1 MKRHWIPDQARNDNT
16 ENIRNTLQL
25 IVMRYG
31 VTRIYLI
38 TLLVVF
44 SSTIGCTVKYIDTVT
59 IFEIKG
65 VVYNNESQWPIENL
79 AVQFIDTGYDY
90 IRSKEPFLVT
100 IGYSDADG
108 EFTARLNYL
117 WRSKDTNRLNPP
129 QKTFEIILTHED
141 YEPRRFQFNES
152 DFQQDELR
160 LEINLDKVYLMPRK
174 AVEK

>member
-1 MKRHWIPDQARNDNT
+1 MQYGFTKKCLF
-16 ENIRNTLQL
+16 TLVL
-25 IVMRYG
+25 I
-31 VTRIYLI
+31 
-38 TLLVVF
+38 F
-44 SSTIGCTVKYIDTVT
+44 SSTVACTVKYIDKVT

-65 VVYNNESQWPIENL
+65 EVYDNESQWPIENV

-117 WRSKDTNRLNPP
+117 WRSKDTNLLNPP

-152 DFQQDELR
+152 DLQQDGMR
-160 LEINLDKVYLMPRK
+160 IEINLDKVYLMPIK
-174 AVEK
+174 AVNQ